1 MLKNNLQVAAIQ
13 FDIKWES
20 KHENLRII
28 EKYFSKISK
37 IDIVLLPEMFTTG
50 FTMQSEKFSENMEGE
65 TIKWMELWS
74 KKLGSAIGGSII
86 ISEGSEIYNRFVFV
100 TPEKEIFFYDKRY
113 TFTLA
118 NENMYYTKGSNLGI
132 FEYKGWKICS
142 RICYD
147 LRFPVWSRN
156 KYNYD
161 LLIYVANW
169 PKTRIKAWDTL
180 LRARA
185 IENMSYCLGVN
196 RVGNDGNKKS
206 YPGHT
211 TFFNYLG
218 DKVATSI
225 EDKNNIISFNF
236 KKDEMIST
244 RKELKFL
251 DDVEDFKFQ

>member
-1 MLKNNLQVAAIQ
+1 MLKNNLQIAAIQ

-20 KHENLRII
+20 KHENLKII
-28 EKYFSKISK
+28 EKYLNKISE

-50 FTMQSEKFSENMEGE
+50 FTMQAKKFSENMDGE

-74 KKLGSAIGGSII
+74 KKLDSAIGGSII
-86 ISEGSEIYNRFVFV
+86 ISEESKIYNRFVLV
-100 TPEKEIFFYDKRY
+100 TPKKEIFFYDKRH

-118 NENMYYTKGSNLGI
+118 NENRYYNKGNNLGI
-132 FEYKGWKICS
+132 FEYKGWKICL

-169 PKTRIKAWDTL
+169 PKKRIQAWDTL
-180 LRARA
+180 LKARA
-185 IENMSYCLGVN
+185 IENMCYCLGVN
-196 RVGNDGNKKS
+196 RVGMDGNKKS

-211 TFFNYLG
+211 TFLNYLG
-218 DKVATSI
+218 DKLACSY
-225 EDKNNIISFNF
+225 EKKNNIINHKFG
-236 KKDEMIST
+236 KEEMIYT

-251 DDVEDFKFQ
+251 DDIADFKFL

>member
-1 MLKNNLQVAAIQ
+1 MKNNLQIAAIQ

-20 KHENLRII
+20 KNENFRII
-28 EKYFSKISK
+28 EKHLDEISE

-50 FTMQSEKFSENMEGE
+50 FTMQAKKFSEKMEGE
-65 TIKWMELWS
+65 TVKRMKLWS
-74 KKLGSAIGGSII
+74 KKLDSAIAGTII

-100 TPEKEIFFYDKRY
+100 TPEEGIFFYDKRH

-118 NENMYYTKGSNLGI
+118 DENKYYTKGNNLGI
-132 FEYKGWKICS
+132 FEYKGWKICL

-169 PKTRIKAWDTL
+169 PKKRIQAWDAL
-180 LRARA
+180 LKARA
-185 IENMSYCLGVN
+185 IENMCYCLGVN
-196 RVGNDGNKKS
+196 RVGIDGNKKN

-211 TFFNYLG
+211 TFLNYLG
-218 DKVATSI
+218 DKLACSD
-225 EDKNNIISFNF
+225 EKKNNIINHKFD
-236 KKDEMIST
+236 KKEMIYT

-251 DDVEDFKFQ
+251 DDIADFKFL

>member
-1 MLKNNLQVAAIQ
+1 MKESLKIAAIQ

-20 KHENLRII
+20 KHENLQII
-28 EKYFSKISK
+28 EKSLEKFSET
-37 IDIVLLPEMFTTG
+37 DIILLPEMFTTG
-50 FTMQSEKFSENMEGE
+50 FTMQAKKFSENMGGK
-65 TIKWMELWS
+65 TIKWMKKWS
-74 KKLGSAIGGSII
+74 KKLDLAIAGSII

-100 TPEKEIFFYDKRY
+100 TPESQIFFYDKRH

-118 NENMYYTKGSNLGI
+118 NENKYYTKGNNLGI
-132 FEYKGWKICS
+132 FDYQGWKICL

-169 PKTRIKAWDTL
+169 PEKRIQAWDAL

-185 IENMSYCLGVN
+185 IENMCYCLGVN
-196 RVGNDGNKKS
+196 RVGNDGNNKS

-218 DKVATSI
+218 DKVACSM
-225 EDKNNIISFNF
+225 EQKNNIIDFDF
-236 KKDEMIST
+236 DKQEMISI
-244 RKELKFL
+244 REKLKFL
-251 DDVEDFKFQ
+251 NDIDNFKFQ

>member
-1 MLKNNLQVAAIQ
+1 MKNSLQIAAIQ
-13 FDIKWES
+13 FDIKWEL
-20 KHENLRII
+20 KYENFKII
-28 EKYFSKISK
+28 EKFLDKISET
-37 IDIVLLPEMFTTG
+37 DIILLPEMFTTG
-50 FTMQSEKFSENMEGE
+50 FTMQAEKFSEKMDGE
-65 TIKWMELWS
+65 TIKWMVLWS
-74 KKLGSAIGGSII
+74 KKLDSAIGGSII
-86 ISEGSEIYNRFVFV
+86 ISEDSKIYNRFVFV
-100 TPEKEIFFYDKRY
+100 TPEKEIFFYDKRH

-118 NENMYYTKGSNLGI
+118 NENRYYNKGNNLGI

-218 DKVATSI
+218 DKVASSI
-225 EDKNNIISFNF
+225 EEKNNIISFNF

-251 DDVEDFKFQ
+251 DDIDDFKFQ

>member
-1 MLKNNLQVAAIQ
+1 MKNNLRIAAIQ

-28 EKYFSKISK
+28 EKNLDKISE

-50 FTMQSEKFSENMEGE
+50 FTMQAKKFSEKMEGE
-65 TIKWMELWS
+65 TVKWMKLWS
-74 KKLGSAIGGSII
+74 KKLDSAIGGSII

-100 TPEKEIFFYDKRY
+100 TPEEEIFFYDKRH
-113 TFTLA
+113 TFNLA
-118 NENMYYTKGSNLGI
+118 DENKYYTKGNNLGI
-132 FEYKGWKICS
+132 FEYKGWKICL

-169 PKTRIKAWDTL
+169 PEKRIQAWDTL
-180 LRARA
+180 LKARA
-185 IENMSYCLGVN
+185 IENMCYCLGVN
-196 RVGNDGNKKS
+196 RVGNDGNNNI

-218 DKVATSI
+218 DKVASSI
-225 EDKNNIISFNF
+225 EQKNNIINFDFN
-236 KKDEMIST
+236 KDEMMLT
-244 RKELKFL
+244 REELKFL
-251 DDVEDFKFQ
+251 NDVDDFKFQ

>member
-1 MLKNNLQVAAIQ
+1 MQKFLT
-13 FDIKWES
+13 
-20 KHENLRII
+20 
-28 EKYFSKISK
+28 
-37 IDIVLLPEMFTTG
+37 LL
-50 FTMQSEKFSENMEGE
+50 
-65 TIKWMELWS
+65 
-74 KKLGSAIGGSII
+74 AH
-86 ISEGSEIYNRFVFV
+86 
-100 TPEKEIFFYDKRY
+100 
-113 TFTLA
+113 
-118 NENMYYTKGSNLGI
+118 ENMYYTKGSNLGI

-156 KYNYD
+156 RYNYD

-169 PKTRIKAWDTL
+169 PKKRIKAWDTL

-236 KKDEMIST
+236 KKDEMMST

-251 DDVEDFKFQ
+251 DDIDDFKFQ

>member
-1 MLKNNLQVAAIQ
+1 LKNSLQIAAIQ
-13 FDIKWES
+13 FDIKWEL
-20 KHENLRII
+20 KYENFKII
-28 EKYFSKISK
+28 EKFLDKISET
-37 IDIVLLPEMFTTG
+37 DIILLPEMFTTG
-50 FTMQSEKFSENMEGE
+50 FTMQAEKFSEKMDGE
-65 TIKWMELWS
+65 TIKWMVLWS
-74 KKLGSAIGGSII
+74 KKLDSAIGGSII
-86 ISEGSEIYNRFVFV
+86 ISEDSKIYNRFVFV
-100 TPEKEIFFYDKRY
+100 TPEKEIFFYDKRH

-118 NENMYYTKGSNLGI
+118 NENRYYNKGNNLGI

-218 DKVATSI
+218 DKVASSI

-251 DDVEDFKFQ
+251 DDIDDFKFQ

>member
-1 MLKNNLQVAAIQ
+1 MKNSLQIAAIQ

-28 EKYFSKISK
+28 EKYLSKISET
-37 IDIVLLPEMFTTG
+37 DIVLLPEMFTTG
-50 FTMQSEKFSENMEGE
+50 FTMQAQKFSENMEGE

-86 ISEGSEIYNRFVFV
+86 VSEGSEIYNRFVFV

-118 NENMYYTKGSNLGI
+118 HENMYYTKGSNLGI

-169 PKTRIKAWDTL
+169 PKKRIKAWDTL

-218 DKVATSI
+218 DKVASSI

-236 KKDEMIST
+236 KKDEMMST

-251 DDVEDFKFQ
+251 DDIIDFKFQ

>member
-1 MLKNNLQVAAIQ
+1 LKESLKIAAIQ

-20 KHENLRII
+20 KHENLQII
-28 EKYFSKISK
+28 EKSLEKFSET
-37 IDIVLLPEMFTTG
+37 DIILLPEMFTTG
-50 FTMQSEKFSENMEGE
+50 FTMQAKKFSENMGGK
-65 TIKWMELWS
+65 TIKWMKKWS
-74 KKLGSAIGGSII
+74 KKLDLAIAGSII

-100 TPEKEIFFYDKRY
+100 TPESQIFFYDKRH

-118 NENMYYTKGSNLGI
+118 NENKYYTKGNNLGI
-132 FEYKGWKICS
+132 FDYQGWKICL

-169 PKTRIKAWDTL
+169 PDKRIHAWDTL
-180 LRARA
+180 LKARA
-185 IENMSYCLGVN
+185 IENMCYCLGVN
-196 RVGNDGNKKS
+196 RVGNDGNNKS

-218 DKVATSI
+218 DKVACSM
-225 EDKNNIISFNF
+225 EQKNNIIDFDF
-236 KKDEMIST
+236 DKQEMISI
-244 RKELKFL
+244 REKLKFL
-251 DDVEDFKFQ
+251 NDIDNFKFQ

>member
-1 MLKNNLQVAAIQ
+1 MKKNLKIFAIQ

-20 KHENLRII
+20 KHENLKII
-28 EKYFSKISK
+28 EKYFNKISEN
-37 IDIVLLPEMFTTG
+37 DIVLLPEMFTTG
-50 FTMQSEKFSENMEGE
+50 FTMQAKKFSETMDGD

-74 KKLGSAIGGSII
+74 KKLDSAIGGSII

-100 TPEKEIFFYDKRY
+100 TPEKGIFFYDKRH

-118 NENMYYTKGSNLGI
+118 NENKYYAKGNNLGI
-132 FEYKGWKICS
+132 FEYKGWKICL

-156 KYNYD
+156 IYDYD
-161 LLIYVANW
+161 LLIYIANW
-169 PKTRIKAWDTL
+169 PKKRIQAWDTL

-185 IENMSYCLGVN
+185 IENMCYCLGIN
-196 RVGNDGNKKS
+196 RVGNDGNNIS

-218 DKVATSI
+218 DKVAGVI
-225 EDKNNIISFNF
+225 EEKNNFISFDF
-236 KKDEMIST
+236 KKDEMISS

-251 DDVEDFKFQ
+251 EDIVDFKFQ

>member
-1 MLKNNLQVAAIQ
+1 MKNSLQIAAIQ
-13 FDIKWES
+13 FDIKWEL
-20 KHENLRII
+20 KYENFKII
-28 EKYFSKISK
+28 EKFLDKISET
-37 IDIVLLPEMFTTG
+37 DIILLPEMFTTG
-50 FTMQSEKFSENMEGE
+50 FTMQAEKFSEKMDGE
-65 TIKWMELWS
+65 TIKWMVLWS
-74 KKLGSAIGGSII
+74 KKLDSAIGGSII
-86 ISEGSEIYNRFVFV
+86 ISEDSKIYNRFVFV
-100 TPEKEIFFYDKRY
+100 TPEKEIFFYDKRH

-118 NENMYYTKGSNLGI
+118 NENRYYNKGNNLGI

-251 DDVEDFKFQ
+251 DDIDDFKFQ

>member
-1 MLKNNLQVAAIQ
+1 MKNSLQIAAIQ
-13 FDIKWES
+13 FDIKWEL
-20 KHENLRII
+20 KYENFKII
-28 EKYFSKISK
+28 EKFLDKISET
-37 IDIVLLPEMFTTG
+37 DIILLPEMFTTG
-50 FTMQSEKFSENMEGE
+50 FTMQAEKFSEKMDGE
-65 TIKWMELWS
+65 TIKWMVLWS
-74 KKLGSAIGGSII
+74 KKLDSAIGGSII
-86 ISEGSEIYNRFVFV
+86 ISEDSKIYNRFVFV
-100 TPEKEIFFYDKRY
+100 TPEKEIFFYDKRH

-118 NENMYYTKGSNLGI
+118 NENRYYNKGNNLGI

-161 LLIYVANW
+161 ILIYVANW
-169 PKTRIKAWDTL
+169 PKKRIKAWDTL

-251 DDVEDFKFQ
+251 DDIDDFKFQ

>member
-1 MLKNNLQVAAIQ
+1 MKNNLQIAAIQ

-20 KHENLRII
+20 KHENRKII
-28 EKYFSKISK
+28 EKYF
-37 IDIVLLPEMFTTG
+37 DITSGTDIILLPEMFSTG
-50 FTMQSEKFSENMEGE
+50 FTMQAEKFSENMDDE
-65 TIKWMELWS
+65 TVNWMKSWAKRLN
-74 KKLGSAIGGSII
+74 SAIGGSII

-100 TPEKEIFFYDKRY
+100 TPEKEIFFYDKRH

-118 NENMYYTKGSNLGI
+118 NENKFYTRGSNFGI
-132 FEYKGWKICS
+132 FEYKGWKICL

-169 PKTRIKAWDTL
+169 PEKRIQAWDTL
-180 LRARA
+180 LKARA
-185 IENMSYCLGVN
+185 IENMCYCIGVN
-196 RVGNDGNKKS
+196 RVGKDGNKKS

-218 DKVATSI
+218 DKIACC
-225 EDKNNIISFNF
+225 EE
-236 KKDEMIST
+236 KKTTLSVIN
-244 RKELKFL
+244 LK
-251 DDVEDFKFQ
+251 KRR

>member
-1 MLKNNLQVAAIQ
+1 MKNSLQIAAIQ

-20 KHENLRII
+20 KHENLKII
-28 EKYFSKISK
+28 EKFLIKISET
-37 IDIVLLPEMFTTG
+37 DIILLPEMFTTG
-50 FTMQSEKFSENMEGE
+50 FTMQAEKFSEKMDGE
-65 TIKWMELWS
+65 TIKWMVLWS
-74 KKLGSAIGGSII
+74 KKLDSAIGGSII
-86 ISEGSEIYNRFVFV
+86 ISEDSKIYNRFVFV
-100 TPEKEIFFYDKRY
+100 TPEKEIFFYDKRH

-118 NENMYYTKGSNLGI
+118 NENRYYNKGNNLGI

-225 EDKNNIISFNF
+225 EGKSNIISFNF

-244 RKELKFL
+244 RKKLKFL
-251 DDVEDFKFQ
+251 DDIDDFKFQ

>member
-1 MLKNNLQVAAIQ
+1 ML
-13 FDIKWES
+13 
-20 KHENLRII
+20 
-28 EKYFSKISK
+28 
-37 IDIVLLPEMFTTG
+37 
-50 FTMQSEKFSENMEGE
+50 
-65 TIKWMELWS
+65 
-74 KKLGSAIGGSII
+74 
-86 ISEGSEIYNRFVFV
+86 
-100 TPEKEIFFYDKRY
+100 
-113 TFTLA
+113 
-118 NENMYYTKGSNLGI
+118 
-132 FEYKGWKICS
+132 

-169 PKTRIKAWDTL
+169 PKKRIKAWDTL
-180 LRARA
+180 LKARA

-211 TFFNYLG
+211 TFLNYLG
-218 DKVATSI
+218 DKVASSKLKI
-225 EDKNNIISFNF
+225 KIILSAFK

-251 DDVEDFKFQ
+251 DDIVDFKFQ

>member
-1 MLKNNLQVAAIQ
+1 MKNSLQIAAIQ
-13 FDIKWES
+13 FDIKWEL
-20 KHENLRII
+20 KYENFKII
-28 EKYFSKISK
+28 EKFLDKISET
-37 IDIVLLPEMFTTG
+37 DIILLPEMFTTG
-50 FTMQSEKFSENMEGE
+50 FTMQAEKFSEKMDGE
-65 TIKWMELWS
+65 TIKWMVLWS
-74 KKLGSAIGGSII
+74 KKLDSAIGGSII
-86 ISEGSEIYNRFVFV
+86 ISEDSKIYNRFVFV
-100 TPEKEIFFYDKRY
+100 TPEKEIFFYDKRH

-118 NENMYYTKGSNLGI
+118 NENRYYNKGNNLGI

-218 DKVATSI
+218 DKVASSI

-251 DDVEDFKFQ
+251 DDIDDFKFQ